1 MESTPRFEF
10 IAAFPGTLGVN
21 PIVLIIVLVREYW
34 SVMWGQFEDE

>member
-21 PIVLIIVLVREYW
+21 PIVLIGVLVRVLV
-34 SVMWGQFEDE
+34 SDVGTI